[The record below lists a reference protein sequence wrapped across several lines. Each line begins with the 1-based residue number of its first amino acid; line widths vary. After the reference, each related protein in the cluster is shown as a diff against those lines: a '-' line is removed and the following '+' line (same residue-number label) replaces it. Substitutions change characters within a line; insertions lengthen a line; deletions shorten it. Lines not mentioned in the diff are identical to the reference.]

1 MSDCIGFVILDT
13 NIRFLNAQSLSQ
25 NRNTDQQLLAALQH
39 HAVVRSQIGL
49 ALNAIDDQELSLLAR
64 RNAQL
69 NVCGEG
75 STTHTDNTCRLDLC
89 NDLLGLQLALANN
102 IFREVDTLSPLV
114 TLALD
119 GDCGLAQ
126 TCTIDRQIDS
136 RNRTRNGCV
145 NVARHETTCL
155 GDQLTRKHLIAFGY
169 LSHCGSTDMLR
180 QEHSHGIGQ
189 RQDLDGLLAAQFI
202 L

>member
-1 MSDCIGFVILDT
+1 MCDCIGFIILDT
-13 NIRFLNAQSLSQ
+13 YVRFLNAQSLSQ
-25 NRNTDQQLLAALQH
+25 NRNTDQQLLTALQH
-39 HAVVRSQIGL
+39 HTVVRGQIRL
-49 ALNAIDDQELSLLAR
+49 ALNAIDDQELSLLTR
-64 RNAQL
+64 GNAQL
-69 NVCGEG
+69 NVCGER

-89 NDLLGLQLALANN
+89 NDLLRLQLALAHN

-114 TLALD
+114 ALALD

-136 RNRTRNGCV
+136 RNRTRNGRV
-145 NVARHETTCL
+145 NVARHETTSL
-155 GDQLTRKHLIAFGY
+155 GDQLTRQHLVALGN
-169 LSHCGSTDMLR
+169 LSYGGSTDMLR
-180 QEHSHGIGQ
+180 QEHRYGIGQ